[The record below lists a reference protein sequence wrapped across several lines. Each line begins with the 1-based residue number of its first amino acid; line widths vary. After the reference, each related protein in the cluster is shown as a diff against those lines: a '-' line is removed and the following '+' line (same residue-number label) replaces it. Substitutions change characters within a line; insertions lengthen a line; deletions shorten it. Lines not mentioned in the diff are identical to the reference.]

1 MRVESAS
8 PAFQP
13 GWWRKIQPVRTVV
26 PPAEVDA
33 RHIPPEIEIRNRPAE
48 IEADWTQVWEDL
60 GVRRHYTL
68 LKELTDKAQRE
79 LAEEIVV
86 KVRQGD
92 EKADLRNREPNIFGR
107 HAFEN
112 YMRRSKA
119 EVVLDAV
126 PRFGVKFDVRVHPPE
141 IEVRTPGAN
150 RFANETGQ
158 RR

>member
-8 PAFQP
+8 PALEP
-13 GWWRKIQPVRTVV
+13 GWWHKIQPVRTVV

-33 RHIPPEIEIRNRPAE
+33 RHIPAELEIRQRPPEIRT
-48 IEADWTQVWEDL
+48 DWTQVWEER
-60 GVRRHYTL
+60 GVRRYYTL
-68 LKELTDKAQRE
+68 LKELTEKTQRK

-112 YMRRSKA
+112 YMRRSKVEA
-119 EVVLDAV
+119 VLDAV
-126 PRFGVKFDVRVHPPE
+126 PRFGVKIDVRVHPPE
-141 IEVRTPGAN
+141 FEVRTPGAN
-150 RFANETGQ
+150 RFVYDEVQ

>member
-126 PRFGVKFDVRVHPPE
+126 PRFGVKFDVR
-141 IEVRTPGAN
+141 
-150 RFANETGQ
+150 
-158 RR
+158 

>member
-1 MRVESAS
+1 MKPIRTLSPPVE
-8 PAFQP
+8 
-13 GWWRKIQPVRTVV
+13 VN
-26 PPAEVDA
+26 A
-33 RHIPPEIEIRNRPAE
+33 RHIPAELEIRQRPPEIQ
-48 IEADWTQVWEDL
+48 ADWVQVWEER

-68 LKELTDKAQRE
+68 IKELTDKAQRE

-86 KVRQGD
+86 KARQGD
-92 EKADLRNREPNIFGR
+92 ESADLRNREPNIFGR

-112 YMRRSKA
+112 YMRRSKV

-126 PRFGVKFDVRVHPPE
+126 PRFGVKFDVRVYPPE

-150 RFANETGQ
+150 RFIIDKVP

>member
-8 PAFQP
+8 SAFEP
-13 GWWRKIQPVRTVV
+13 GWWRNIKPVRTVA
-26 PPAEVDA
+26 PPVEVDA
-33 RHIPPEIEIRNRPAE
+33 RHIPAEVQIRNRPAE
-48 IEADWTQVWEDL
+48 IVADWSRVWEER

-68 LKELTDKAQRE
+68 LKELSDKAQRE
-79 LAEEIVV
+79 LAEEILV

-112 YMRRSKA
+112 YMRRSRV

-141 IEVRTPGAN
+141 IEVRAPGTN
-150 RFANETGQ
+150 RFVLETGQ